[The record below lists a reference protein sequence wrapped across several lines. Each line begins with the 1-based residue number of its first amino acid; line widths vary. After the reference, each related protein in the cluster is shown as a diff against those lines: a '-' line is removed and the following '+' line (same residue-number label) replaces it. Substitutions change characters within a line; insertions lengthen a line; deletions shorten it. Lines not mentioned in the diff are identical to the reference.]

1 MSHAII
7 ITQHKLTK
15 LYFPNAINAAVLDEA
30 LDIDILHV
38 ASKRKQNI
46 SICSFDTLIC
56 FDSTI
61 PLIASRT
68 AL

>member
-1 MSHAII
+1 M
-7 ITQHKLTK
+7 
-15 LYFPNAINAAVLDEA
+15 NAAVLDEA